1 MNSPVVVWLILSGIW
16 GSTWLFIKLG
26 LRDLPPI
33 SFAGIRFVTAA
44 AVLAAIVTVRRLSL
58 PRKARDWAFI
68 ALTGF
73 LSFTVNYGLL
83 FWGEQ
88 HVSSGLAAVLQAT
101 IPLFGLVIAHFLLPN
116 EPMRVTKTLGV
127 LLGLVGVSVIF
138 SNDISPETNRAL
150 AGSAAIVFGA
160 FAVALS
166 NVLIKSRGGQF
177 DPPVLALGQM
187 FFGLIPL
194 LLIGFIKEGDP
205 RNFHWTPLAII
216 SLLYL
221 AFVGS
226 SVAFILYYW
235 LVRHME
241 VTNTMLISLVT
252 PVLAVL
258 LGMGTIGERL
268 SWRMGIGGGSI
279 LAGLAII
286 AFRGTKSK
294 DHNGN

>member
-1 MNSPVVVWLILSGIW
+1 VNSPIIVWLILSGIW

-33 SFAGIRFVTAA
+33 SFAGIRFVIAA
-44 AVLAAIVTVRRLSL
+44 AVLAAIVTVRRLAL

-101 IPLFGLVIAHFLLPN
+101 IPLFGLVIAHLLLPT
-116 EPMRVTKTLGV
+116 EPMRVTKTVGV
-127 LLGLVGVSVIF
+127 LLGLVGVGVIF
-138 SNDISPETNRAL
+138 SNDINAETNRAL
-150 AGSAAIVFGA
+150 AGSAAIVLGA

-166 NVLIKSRGGQF
+166 NVLIKSRGGRF

-187 FFGLIPL
+187 LFGLIPL
-194 LLIGFIKEGDP
+194 LVIGFIKEGNP

-221 AFVGS
+221 ALVGS

-268 SWRMGIGGGSI
+268 SWRMAIGGGSI
-279 LAGLAII
+279 LAGLAMI
-286 AFRGTKSK
+286 AFRRTKAKGT
-294 DHNGN
+294 G

>member
-1 MNSPVVVWLILSGIW
+1 MADLEWNL

-83 FWGEQ
+83 FWGNSMSRR
-88 HVSSGLAAVLQAT
+88 VSPQCCSDHSALR
-101 IPLFGLVIAHFLLPN
+101 LVIAHFLLPN

-138 SNDISPETNRAL
+138 SNDISPKRI
-150 AGSAAIVFGA
+150 GRWPVSAAIVFGA

-187 FFGLIPL
+187 FFGLYHCFL
-194 LLIGFIKEGDP
+194 L
-205 RNFHWTPLAII
+205 
-216 SLLYL
+216 
-221 AFVGS
+221 GS
-226 SVAFILYYW
+226 S
-235 LVRHME
+235 R
-241 VTNTMLISLVT
+241 
-252 PVLAVL
+252 
-258 LGMGTIGERL
+258 R
-268 SWRMGIGGGSI
+268 
-279 LAGLAII
+279 
-286 AFRGTKSK
+286 
-294 DHNGN
+294 

>member
-1 MNSPVVVWLILSGIW
+1 
-16 GSTWLFIKLG
+16 
-26 LRDLPPI
+26 
-33 SFAGIRFVTAA
+33 
-44 AVLAAIVTVRRLSL
+44 
-58 PRKARDWAFI
+58 
-68 ALTGF
+68 
-73 LSFTVNYGLL
+73 
-83 FWGEQ
+83 
-88 HVSSGLAAVLQAT
+88 
-101 IPLFGLVIAHFLLPN
+101 
-116 EPMRVTKTLGV
+116 
-127 LLGLVGVSVIF
+127 
-138 SNDISPETNRAL
+138 
-150 AGSAAIVFGA
+150 
-160 FAVALS
+160 
-166 NVLIKSRGGQF
+166 
-177 DPPVLALGQM
+177 M

-268 SWRMGIGGGSI
+268 SWRMGVGGGSI
-279 LAGLAII
+279 LAGLAMRNDGNC
-286 AFRGTKSK
+286 APTKRAVHELKTQEYATTSAPL
-294 DHNGN
+294 HER